1 MAGRLGNKKVTIQN
15 LKILNIDNE
24 NNLIILKGAVPG
36 HKGSLIK
43 IVDAVKKNQKI
54 SINDEAN
61 KDSLPENSQNN
72 NTNVSEN
79 VTTITQETSENAK
92 IQKNTESNNI
102 KEDEK
107 KNQLTADSK
116 QTENHNN

>member
-79 VTTITQETSENAK
+79 VTTITQETTSHEYQSLLWTK
-92 IQKNTESNNI
+92 KSNSLFLKYRKHSI
-102 KEDEK
+102 LLKVIY
-107 KNQLTADSK
+107 QL
-116 QTENHNN
+116 